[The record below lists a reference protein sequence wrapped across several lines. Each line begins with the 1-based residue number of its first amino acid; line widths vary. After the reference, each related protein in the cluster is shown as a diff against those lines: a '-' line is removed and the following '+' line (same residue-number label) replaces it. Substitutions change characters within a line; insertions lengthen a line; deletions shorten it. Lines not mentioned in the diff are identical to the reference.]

1 MFWSRGLGLE
11 CLLLKEPRFFRASKG
26 RSWGGAND
34 TGVIPVRVALVL
46 YRIDPHFSAMIGA
59 SWDGKVETIK
69 SFSALSEVPGSACA
83 QSGMDFGEKLVVIGI
98 VLLEHADVS
107 ISAGD
112 VHALPGGVVIQIVR
126 ILNGRKRSNQSA

>member
-1 MFWSRGLGLE
+1 LVTKASLFWSRGLGLE

-46 YRIDPHFSAMIGA
+46 YRIDPHFSAKIGA

-83 QSGMDFGEKLVVIGI
+83 QSGMDFGKIMRGIETEVVNVPFHI
-98 VLLEHADVS
+98 
-107 ISAGD
+107 
-112 VHALPGGVVIQIVR
+112 R
-126 ILNGRKRSNQSA
+126 